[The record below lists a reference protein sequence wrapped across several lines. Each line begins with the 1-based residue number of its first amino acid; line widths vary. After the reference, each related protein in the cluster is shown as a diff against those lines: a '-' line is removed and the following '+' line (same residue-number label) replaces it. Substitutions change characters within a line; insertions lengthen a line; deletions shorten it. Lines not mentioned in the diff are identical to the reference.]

1 MDDIRFE
8 LYDIKVGIGNYNWGT
23 GLVCEGPRKSSLW
36 VWQLVLKVKSI

>member
-23 GLVCEGPRKSSLW
+23 GLVCEGPRKSSL
-36 VWQLVLKVKSI
+36 